1 MGLRRGRTGLGVA
14 LGTTLRWF
22 ADSGVKLRELLSR
35 YELLLASMPR
45 FPELRPPALTRALAE
60 VRSAIALGNAAG
72 AEALLKAIEEKA
84 GATLLILDIL
94 TGLDG
99 RVGRQG
105 RRVGSADVDPQAKST
120 LLGVIA
126 TERSW
131 IEAMVASAYPV
142 PIPTRPSR
150 PAKRTGPISRTSTAS
165 STPI

>member
-1 MGLRRGRTGLGVA
+1 MPIAWAWVFAAAALGLGVA

-45 FPELRPPALTRALAE
+45 FPELRPPALTRLG
-60 VRSAIALGNAAG
+60 RSQVGHRPRQRRRSG
-72 AEALLKAIEEKA
+72 ALLEAIEEKA

-105 RRVGSADVDPQAKST
+105 RRVGA
-120 LLGVIA
+120 
-126 TERSW
+126 
-131 IEAMVASAYPV
+131 
-142 PIPTRPSR
+142 PT
-150 PAKRTGPISRTSTAS
+150 
-165 STPI
+165 